1 MKQLFDYLPVIAF
14 FGAYFVSGR
23 DIYLATWAILLASL
37 LQVSAGWLLWRKVER
52 MHLAVFVVT
61 LIFGGMTLF
70 LRDDTFIKWRPTIIN
85 FLFATIL
92 FAGHFLKRNLLQ
104 RLLEALMLKG
114 LGRVISLQAQQ
125 WRILNICFVG
135 YFYFVGLLNL
145 YIAFSF
151 STDFWVLFKAIGFS
165 LISLVFYGAVLFYIY
180 RAMSPED
187 RASLFEEKQQ
197 DKGADSAG
205 VPPAAD
211 AAASGAPQASAAA
224 PLDEP
229 AASRRR

>member
-14 FGAYFVSGR
+14 FGVYFVSGR

-52 MHLAVFVVT
+52 MHLVVFVIT

-70 LRDDTFIKWRPTIIN
+70 FRDDTFIKWRPTIIN

-92 FAGHFLKRNLLQ
+92 FGGHFFERNLLQ

-114 LGRVISLQAQQ
+114 LGRVIQLQPLQ
-125 WRILNICFVG
+125 WRILNSCFIG

-165 LISLVFYGAVLFYIY
+165 LISLVFYGGVLFYIY

-187 RASLFEEKQQ
+187 RASLFDDETRETKI
-197 DKGADSAG
+197 ST
-205 VPPAAD
+205 
-211 AAASGAPQASAAA
+211 SE
-224 PLDEP
+224 EP
-229 AASRRR
+229 ALAESTEHESPTEEQRS